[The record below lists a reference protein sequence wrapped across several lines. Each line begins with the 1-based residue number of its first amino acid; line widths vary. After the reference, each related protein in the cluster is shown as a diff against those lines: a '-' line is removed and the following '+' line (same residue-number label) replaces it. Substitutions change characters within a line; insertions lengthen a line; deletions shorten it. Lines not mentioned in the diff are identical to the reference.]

1 MAKYFD
7 IYIYINIYYTMNSF
21 RCHEDL
27 SLIILM
33 PYDGYVYIYI
43 YIFDVE
49 MTWFSKGFYGDNYVV
64 LRAPMDDLC

>member
-1 MAKYFD
+1 
-7 IYIYINIYYTMNSF
+7 MNSF

-33 PYDGYVYIYI
+33 QYDGYVYIYI